1 MVKDSFLQDKTSCFV
16 MREGSD
22 TLSESITL
30 YNNLILNHLERKV
43 ILL

>member
-1 MVKDSFLQDKTSCFV
+1 

-22 TLSESITL
+22 TLSKSITL
-30 YNNLILNHLERKV
+30 YNILVLNHLEGKV

>member
-1 MVKDSFLQDKTSCFV
+1 

>member
-1 MVKDSFLQDKTSCFV
+1 MVKDSFLQDKTTCFV

-22 TLSESITL
+22 GQTKSITL